1 MHTSGLKILSVVYS
15 FGNICDIF
23 MVHMANRLDEQKVFL
38 GNLLVDIWPPVLK
51 QLIPKHINHVLFQC
65 KALQLY
71 KHTPKDCVQPPRH
84 LTPSSRPFSGAAKL
98 IRE

>member
-15 FGNICDIF
+15 FGNNCDIF

-51 QLIPKHINHVLFQC
+51 QLIPKHINHGLFQC

-71 KHTPKDCVQPPRH
+71 KHTPKDCVQPPQ
-84 LTPSSRPFSGAAKL
+84 PPK
-98 IRE
+98 